1 MKCPY
6 CNQGDSRV
14 IDSRDVSDAIRR
26 RRECLEC
33 GARFTTY
40 ERLQTAALLVV
51 KKDGRREEFSQDKMI
66 SGIRKACAKRPVSQE
81 TIEQMVDDI
90 EDRLRKSGKG
100 EVMASVIGDM
110 VMERLRQLDGVAYIR
125 FASVYRDFA
134 DIEEIQEEAETYAKL
149 SALRRDTNQLPLFAD
164 LSNNPEVELEASV
177 GGGGRGNPAF

>member
-6 CNQGDSRV
+6 CNRGDSKV

-40 ERLQTAALLVV
+40 ERMQTAPMLVV
-51 KKDGRREEFSQDKMI
+51 KKDGRREEFSRDKI
-66 SGIRKACAKRPVSQE
+66 VSGIRKACAKRPVSQE

-90 EDRLRKSGKG
+90 EDQLRKSGKG
-100 EVMASVIGDM
+100 EVTAPVIGDM

-134 DIEEIQEEAETYAKL
+134 DIDEIREEMETYAKL
-149 SALRRDTNQLPLFAD
+149 NALRRDTSQLPLFPD
-164 LSNNPEVELEASV
+164 LATQRGGQMEVSIGGIEGKKAAS
-177 GGGGRGNPAF
+177 